1 VIEGQ
6 GWVYFSYFSFL
17 GCSWAVFQPIK
28 ADRACTVQLQTL
40 VRGARPPAWWRDP
53 LGVTGVNSQGEQPKP
68 ERYRR
73 IRNVL
78 RTVLGRTHD
87 AVMVVNEGPGEH
99 RHEATGLM
107 ANCVKVGL
115 GRSRS
120 PALGNQGHP
129 SIR

>member
-1 VIEGQ
+1 VGLFFLFLFFGLLMGCVSADQ
-6 GWVYFSYFSFL
+6 GRPRLHRPVTNS
-17 GCSWAVFQPIK
+17 GTRGPPP
-28 ADRACTVQLQTL
+28 RL
-40 VRGARPPAWWRDP
+40 VAGPPGGD
-53 LGVTGVNSQGEQPKP
+53 GSGNSQGEQPKP
-68 ERYRR
+68 KRYRR

-78 RTVLGRTHD
+78 RSELGRTHD